1 MESKDDIAALHE
13 KGNSIDLTFATEGI
27 AVPFAAGAAKYFAE
41 KGITVETAG

>member
-27 AVPFAAGAAKYFAE
+27 AVPVRRGSREVLCRKRHHR
-41 KGITVETAG
+41 